1 MLNRKNNNNNNNCSS
16 NLPTYYIVQLVSL
29 KHPDYSLAMTLY
41 LKGPLLMILALQ
53 RTEISATKIRWLI
66 LQQI

>member
-1 MLNRKNNNNNNNCSS
+1 MLNRKNNNHDNCSS

-53 RTEISATKIRWLI
+53 RTEISATKIR
-66 LQQI
+66 